1 MDENDGAP
9 GLATTFALYAVARL
23 GLVAIVAGILTVAGV
38 PLIIAV
44 LAGILVAL
52 PLSMV
57 VFRGLRRR
65 LDSALAATV
74 VRRRAE
80 RSALRARLRGEE
92 ASDVTPVGSDPAGDG
107 QPDRGT
113 D

>member
-1 MDENDGAP
+1 MDEAESGP
-9 GLATTFALYAVARL
+9 GLAATFALYAVARL
-23 GLVAIVAGILTVAGV
+23 GLVAIVAGILTVLGV

-57 VFRGLRRR
+57 LFRGLRAR
-65 LDSALAATV
+65 LDSAVGTAVA
-74 VRRRAE
+74 RRRTE
-80 RSALRARLRGEE
+80 RSALRARLRGEDVGD
-92 ASDVTPVGSDPAGDG
+92 ASVGSEPAGEG
-107 QPDRGT
+107 QPDRRT